1 MMTSL
6 GNKLTAYLLLGVL
19 AVTALDVYLSLKRT
33 RTNLLNDVRREVTSI
48 SRTLRMSLEK
58 TGSDAPEPYFVDLAA
73 EISSLENVLGVVFY
87 NRTGRPAIRSV
98 SLRDRQLPTIDV
110 RAVIATQTPKEGLFQ
125 EGTAEHYYRV
135 EPIVSSTGEG
145 IAAFLVL
152 EDVSS
157 LTREFH
163 GRAVQALLNILLLL
177 VVLALIAS
185 VVIRRS
191 ITQPLRAFAQQID
204 HIGRGHFDRRLES
217 TRRDEIGL
225 LAQEFNGMCARLE
238 AAHQRLLAESEEKF
252 QLERA
257 LRQSEK
263 LAAIG
268 QLASRLAHEIGTPL
282 NIIRGRVQQLLQREI
297 PLDKEQAFLGM
308 VITQIERISRFIRQ
322 LLTLARRSEPRLRVV
337 SLNEIVRR
345 VAEVFGDRHTASGV
359 EIVVEL
365 APELPPIMG
374 DPDQLQQVLLNLSA
388 NALEAV
394 GTSGR
399 IVLSTRLSLKSNGST
414 RGAVEMVVADTG
426 PGILPNNLPHIF
438 EPFFTTKEKIGGTGL
453 GLTISREIV
462 RSHHGEIWVESTPG
476 KGTCF
481 IVSLPPFEEI
491 GGQVE
496 KSGLG

>member
-1 MMTSL
+1 MMMSL

-48 SRTLRMSLEK
+48 SRTLRVSLEK
-58 TGSDAPEPYFVDLAA
+58 TGSDAPEQYFADLAS
-73 EISSLENVLGVVFY
+73 EISGLENIFGVVFY
-87 NRTGRPAIRSV
+87 DRMGRPTV
-98 SLRDRQLPTIDV
+98 SSTSLQGRQLPTVDV
-110 RAVIATQTPKEGLFQ
+110 RTVITTQTPKEGLFR

-135 EPIVSSTGEG
+135 EPIVSSAGEG

-157 LTREFH
+157 LAREFH
-163 GRAVQALLNILLLL
+163 DRAVQTLLNILLLL
-177 VVLALIAS
+177 VVLAVIAS

-191 ITQPLRAFAQQID
+191 ITQPLRTFARQID
-204 HIGRGHFDRRLES
+204 HIGRGHFDQRLVS

-225 LAQEFNGMCARLE
+225 LAQEFDGMCARLE
-238 AAHQRLLAESEEKF
+238 AAHQRLLTESEEKF

-282 NIIRGRVQQLLQREI
+282 NIIRGRVQQLLQREV
-297 PLDKEQAFLGM
+297 PMDKERAFLGM
-308 VITQIERISRFIRQ
+308 IIAQIERISRFIRQ

-345 VAEVFGDRHTASGV
+345 VAEVFGDRNPTSGV
-359 EIVVEL
+359 EIVIEL
-365 APELPPIMG
+365 APKLPSVMG

-394 GTSGR
+394 GTHGR
-399 IVLSTRLSLKSNGST
+399 IALSTRMSLKSNGSA
-414 RGAVEMVVADTG
+414 RDMVEIAVADTG
-426 PGILPNNLPHIF
+426 PGILPGNLPHIF

-462 RSHHGEIWVESTPG
+462 RSHHGEIRVESVPG
-476 KGTCF
+476 EGTCF
-481 IVSLPPFEEI
+481 IVSLPQLEGSED
-491 GGQVE
+491 GAE
-496 KSGLG
+496 KSILG